1 MKSIRRSFSAK
12 VIMWVLLLAVP
23 VFLAS
28 VGVLFWQSHKLI
40 RAEAV
45 ERATGVLTCAMHR
58 INRYLITAETASN
71 TNAVWIDKQSLHPD
85 SLLAITNRIA
95 KTNPY
100 TDGCAISTEPGV
112 LSQYPDGFMAVS
124 FNQKDSVNSF
134 IENNN
139 NFFQERW
146 YTIPRAQRKTTWVV
160 FTDNNRNQDVDE
172 DATIAS
178 YAHPLFNEKG
188 KFIGVMSIWLSL
200 QHISKIMAEVRPYP
214 HSYYVMIDEKGRYV
228 GHPDST
234 RLFNQTI
241 FSVADPQHQAD
252 LIALG
257 YEMTKG
263 KKGSMSLK
271 VNGAK
276 SLVCYM
282 PVKGTPWSLAIVCP
296 HSDILRG
303 FYRLTY
309 IVVALLFVG
318 LLLIFIRCHKTVTAS
333 LSPLQQLL
341 EKTKAVSNGH
351 LEVDIAHTKRTD
363 VIGGLQNSF
372 ATMLESLNYYV
383 NSVRTA
389 TDQTKRYNR
398 ELEHAT
404 QLVIEAERRKTIFI
418 QNVTHQIRTPL
429 NIIMGFAQVLSSPTD
444 DSSLSE
450 ELGEEEIKSIAGT
463 MTHNTR
469 LLIRMVMMLFD
480 SSDSGK
486 SESEKCDK
494 REMVACNETCRT
506 ALKFITKHHPDVSVE
521 FETKLD
527 DDFCIHTNG
536 RYMEYSI
543 EELLNN
549 AVRYSDQQHISLH
562 VERTEEYVRFIVQ
575 DTGKGI
581 AEDDRETI
589 FKFFTKIDDFSEGLG
604 LGLPLTKRHAE
615 TLGGNLTLDTSYTA
629 GCRFIY
635 QLPIN

>member
-1 MKSIRRSFSAK
+1 MISIRRSFSAK

-45 ERATGVLTCAMHR
+45 DKASNVLACAMHR
-58 INRYLITAETASN
+58 INRYLITTKTASH
-71 TNAVWIDKQSLHPD
+71 TNAWMVEQSLSPD
-85 SLLAITNRIA
+85 SILAMTNRIA
-95 KTNPY
+95 TTNPY

-112 LSQYPDGFMAVS
+112 MPQYPDGFMSVS
-124 FNQKDSVNSF
+124 FNTKDSVNTF
-134 IENNN
+134 IEPDHSY
-139 NFFQERW
+139 FQERW
-146 YTIPRAQRKTTWVV
+146 YSIPRTQRKPTWVV
-160 FTDNNRNQDVDE
+160 FNDKNRKQETDE
-172 DATIAS
+172 DATIAA
-178 YAHPLFNEKG
+178 YTHPLFNERG
-188 KFIGVMSIWLSL
+188 KFVGVISIWLSL
-200 QHISKIMAEVRPYP
+200 QHISNIMAEVRPYP

-263 KKGSMSLK
+263 NKGSMSVK
-271 VNGAK
+271 INGKK

-282 PVKGTPWSLAIVCP
+282 PVEGTPWSLAIVCP

-309 IVVALLFVG
+309 IVVALLIVG
-318 LLLIFIRCHKTVTAS
+318 LLLIFINCHKAVTVS
-333 LSPLQQLL
+333 LSPLHQLL

-351 LEVDIAHTKRTD
+351 LDVDIAHTKRTD

-372 ATMLESLNYYV
+372 ATMLESLNYYI

-398 ELEHAT
+398 ELEHTT
-404 QLVIEAERRKTIFI
+404 QLAIEAQRQKTIFI

-429 NIIMGFAQVLSSPTD
+429 NIIMGFAQVLSCPTD
-444 DSSLSE
+444 DTSLSE
-450 ELGEEEIKSIAGT
+450 ELGQDEIKSIAST
-463 MTHNTR
+463 MTHNSR

-480 SSDSGK
+480 SSDTGRA
-486 SESEKCDK
+486 ESDRCDK
-494 REMVACNETCRT
+494 NEMVVCNEVCQV
-506 ALKFITKHHPDVSVE
+506 ALKFIAKNHPDVPVE
-521 FETKLD
+521 YKTDLA
-527 DDFCIHTNG
+527 DDFCIHTNF
-536 RYMEYSI
+536 RYLEYSL
-543 EELLNN
+543 EELLSN
-549 AVRYSDQQHISLH
+549 AARYSDQQHVSLH
-562 VERTEEYVRFIVQ
+562 VERTNGYIRFIVQ
-575 DTGKGI
+575 DTGNGI
-581 AEDDRETI
+581 AEADRDNI
-589 FKFFTKIDDFSEGLG
+589 FKFFTKVDDFSEGLG

-615 TLGGNLTLDTSYTA
+615 TLGGNLILDTSYHE
-629 GCRFIY
+629 GSRFIFEI
-635 QLPIN
+635 PEA

>member
-1 MKSIRRSFSAK
+1 MMSIRRSFSAK

-45 ERATGVLTCAMHR
+45 DKASNVLACAMHR
-58 INRYLITAETASN
+58 INRYLITTKTASH
-71 TNAVWIDKQSLHPD
+71 TNAWIVEQSLYPD
-85 SLLAITNRIA
+85 SIQAITNRIA
-95 KTNPY
+95 TTNPY

-112 LSQYPDGFMAVS
+112 IPQYPDGFMSVS
-124 FNQKDSVNSF
+124 FNTKDSVNTF
-134 IENNN
+134 IEPDHSY
-139 NFFQERW
+139 FQERW
-146 YTIPRAQRKTTWVV
+146 YSIPRTQRKPTWVV
-160 FTDNNRNQDVDE
+160 FNDKNREQETDE
-172 DATIAS
+172 DATIAA
-178 YAHPLFNEKG
+178 YTHPLFNKKG
-188 KFIGVMSIWLSL
+188 KFVGVISIWLSL
-200 QHISKIMAEVRPYP
+200 QHISNIMAEVRPYP

-263 KKGSMSLK
+263 NKGSMSVK
-271 VNGAK
+271 INGKK

-282 PVKGTPWSLAIVCP
+282 PVEGTPWSLAIVCP
-296 HSDILRG
+296 HNDILRG

-309 IVVALLFVG
+309 IVVALLIVG
-318 LLLIFIRCHKTVTAS
+318 LLLIFINCHKAVTVS

-351 LEVDIAHTKRTD
+351 LDVDIAHTKRTD

-372 ATMLESLNYYV
+372 ATMLESLNYYI

-398 ELEHAT
+398 ELEHTT
-404 QLVIEAERRKTIFI
+404 QLAVEAQRQKTVFI

-429 NIIMGFAQVLSSPTD
+429 NIIMGFAQILNCPTD
-444 DSSLSE
+444 DTSLSE
-450 ELGEEEIKSIAGT
+450 ELGQDEIKSIAST
-463 MTHNTR
+463 MTHNSR

-480 SSDSGK
+480 SSENGK
-486 SESEKCDK
+486 AETANCDK
-494 REMVACNETCRT
+494 REMVACNDVCQV
-506 ALKFITKHHPDVSVE
+506 ALKFTTKNHPDIPVE
-521 FETKLD
+521 YKTELA
-527 DDFCIHTNG
+527 DDFCIHTNF
-536 RYMEYSI
+536 RYLEYSL
-543 EELLNN
+543 EELLSN

-562 VERTEEYVRFIVQ
+562 VTRNEEFVRFVVQ
-575 DTGKGI
+575 DTGNGI
-581 AEDDRETI
+581 AEADRDNI
-589 FKFFTKIDDFSEGLG
+589 FKFFTKVDDFSEGLG

-615 TLGGNLTLDTSYTA
+615 TLGGNLILDTTYHEGS
-629 GCRFIY
+629 RFIFEI
-635 QLPIN
+635 PVA

>member
-1 MKSIRRSFSAK
+1 MMSIRRSFSAK

-45 ERATGVLTCAMHR
+45 DKASNVLACAMHR
-58 INRYLITAETASN
+58 INRYLITTKTASH
-71 TNAVWIDKQSLHPD
+71 TNAWIVEQSLYPD
-85 SLLAITNRIA
+85 SILAMTNRIA
-95 KTNPY
+95 TTNPY

-112 LSQYPDGFMAVS
+112 IPQYPDGFMSVS
-124 FNQKDSVNSF
+124 FNTKDSVNTF
-134 IENNN
+134 IEPDHSY
-139 NFFQERW
+139 FQERW
-146 YTIPRAQRKTTWVV
+146 YSIPRTQRKPTWVV
-160 FTDNNRNQDVDE
+160 FNDKNREQETDE
-172 DATIAS
+172 DATIAA
-178 YAHPLFNEKG
+178 YTHPLFNKKG
-188 KFIGVMSIWLSL
+188 KFVGVISIWLSL
-200 QHISKIMAEVRPYP
+200 QHISNIMAEVRPYP

-263 KKGSMSLK
+263 NKGSMSVK
-271 VNGAK
+271 INGKK

-282 PVKGTPWSLAIVCP
+282 PVEGTPWSLAIVCP

-309 IVVALLFVG
+309 IVVALLIVG
-318 LLLIFIRCHKTVTAS
+318 LLLIFINCHKAVTVS

-351 LEVDIAHTKRTD
+351 LDVDIAHTKRTD

-372 ATMLESLNYYV
+372 ATMLESLNYYI

-398 ELEHAT
+398 ELEHTT
-404 QLVIEAERRKTIFI
+404 QLAVEAQRQKTVFI

-429 NIIMGFAQVLSSPTD
+429 NIIMGFAQILNCPTD
-444 DSSLSE
+444 DTSLSE
-450 ELGEEEIKSIAGT
+450 ELGQDEIKSIAST
-463 MTHNTR
+463 MTHNSR

-480 SSDSGK
+480 SSDNGK
-486 SESEKCDK
+486 AETANCDK
-494 REMVACNETCRT
+494 REMVACNDVCQV
-506 ALKFITKHHPDVSVE
+506 ALKFTTKNHPDIPVE
-521 FETKLD
+521 YKTELA
-527 DDFCIHTNG
+527 DDFCIHTNF
-536 RYMEYSI
+536 RFLEYSL
-543 EELLNN
+543 EELLSN

-562 VERTEEYVRFIVQ
+562 VTRNKEFVRFVVQ
-575 DTGKGI
+575 DTGNGI
-581 AEDDRETI
+581 AEADRDNI
-589 FKFFTKIDDFSEGLG
+589 FKFFTKVDDFSEGLG

-615 TLGGNLTLDTSYTA
+615 TLGGNLILDTTYHEGS
-629 GCRFIY
+629 RFIFEI
-635 QLPIN
+635 PVA

>member
-1 MKSIRRSFSAK
+1 MMSIRRSFSAK

-45 ERATGVLTCAMHR
+45 DKASNVLACAMHR
-58 INRYLITAETASN
+58 INRYLITTKTASH
-71 TNAVWIDKQSLHPD
+71 TNAWIVEQSLYPD
-85 SLLAITNRIA
+85 TIQAITNRIA
-95 KTNPY
+95 TTNPY

-112 LSQYPDGFMAVS
+112 IPQYPDGFMSVS
-124 FNQKDSVNSF
+124 FNTKDSVNTF
-134 IENNN
+134 IEPDHSY
-139 NFFQERW
+139 FQERW
-146 YTIPRAQRKTTWVV
+146 YSIPRTQRKPTWVV
-160 FTDNNRNQDVDE
+160 FNDKNRKQETDE
-172 DATIAS
+172 DATIAA
-178 YAHPLFNEKG
+178 YTHPLFNKKG
-188 KFIGVMSIWLSL
+188 KFVGVISIWLSL
-200 QHISKIMAEVRPYP
+200 QHISNIMAEVRPYP

-263 KKGSMSLK
+263 NKGSMSVK
-271 VNGAK
+271 INGKK

-282 PVKGTPWSLAIVCP
+282 PVEGTPWSLAIVCP

-309 IVVALLFVG
+309 IVVALLIVG
-318 LLLIFIRCHKTVTAS
+318 LLLIFINCHKAVTVS

-351 LEVDIAHTKRTD
+351 LDVDIAHTKRTD

-372 ATMLESLNYYV
+372 ATMLESLNYYI

-398 ELEHAT
+398 ELEHTT
-404 QLVIEAERRKTIFI
+404 QLAVEAQRQKTIFI

-429 NIIMGFAQVLSSPTD
+429 NIIMGFAQILNCPTD
-444 DSSLSE
+444 DTSLSE
-450 ELGEEEIKSIAGT
+450 ELGQDEIKSIAST
-463 MTHNTR
+463 MTHNSR

-480 SSDSGK
+480 SSDNGK
-486 SESEKCDK
+486 AETANCDK
-494 REMVACNETCRT
+494 REMVACNDVCRE
-506 ALKFITKHHPDVSVE
+506 ALKFTTKNHPDIPVE
-521 FETKLD
+521 YKTELA
-527 DDFCIHTNG
+527 DDFCIHTNF
-536 RYMEYSI
+536 RYLEYSL
-543 EELLNN
+543 EELLSN

-562 VERTEEYVRFIVQ
+562 VTRNEEFVRFVVQ
-575 DTGKGI
+575 DTGNGI
-581 AEDDRETI
+581 AEADRDNI
-589 FKFFTKIDDFSEGLG
+589 FKFFTKVDDFSEGLG

-615 TLGGNLTLDTSYTA
+615 TLGGNLILDTTYHEGS
-629 GCRFIY
+629 RFIFEI
-635 QLPIN
+635 PVA

>member
-1 MKSIRRSFSAK
+1 MMSIRRSFSAK

-45 ERATGVLTCAMHR
+45 DKASNVLACAMHR
-58 INRYLITAETASN
+58 INRYLITTKTASH
-71 TNAVWIDKQSLHPD
+71 TNAWIVEQSLYPD
-85 SLLAITNRIA
+85 TIQAITNRIA
-95 KTNPY
+95 TTNPY

-112 LSQYPDGFMAVS
+112 LPQYPDGFMSVS
-124 FNQKDSVNSF
+124 FNTKDSINTF
-134 IENNN
+134 IEPDHSY
-139 NFFQERW
+139 FQERW
-146 YTIPRAQRKTTWVV
+146 YSIPRTQRKPTWVV
-160 FTDNNRNQDVDE
+160 FNDKNREQEAGE
-172 DATIAS
+172 DATIAA
-178 YAHPLFNEKG
+178 YTHPLFNKKG
-188 KFIGVMSIWLSL
+188 KFVGVISIWLSL
-200 QHISKIMAEVRPYP
+200 QHISNIMAEVRPYP

-263 KKGSMSLK
+263 NKGSMSVK
-271 VNGAK
+271 INGKK

-282 PVKGTPWSLAIVCP
+282 PVEGTPWSLAIVCP
-296 HSDILRG
+296 HNDILRG

-309 IVVALLFVG
+309 IVVALLIVG
-318 LLLIFIRCHKTVTAS
+318 LLLIFINCHKAVTVS

-351 LEVDIAHTKRTD
+351 LDVDIAHTKRTD

-372 ATMLESLNYYV
+372 ATMLESLNYYI

-398 ELEHAT
+398 ELEHTT
-404 QLVIEAERRKTIFI
+404 QLAVEAQRQKTIFI

-429 NIIMGFAQVLSSPTD
+429 NIIMGFAQILNCPTD
-444 DSSLSE
+444 DTSLSE
-450 ELGEEEIKSIAGT
+450 ELGQDEIKSIAST
-463 MTHNTR
+463 MTHNSR

-480 SSDSGK
+480 SSDNGK
-486 SESEKCDK
+486 AETANCDK
-494 REMVACNETCRT
+494 REMVACNDVCQV
-506 ALKFITKHHPDVSVE
+506 ALKFTTKNHPDIPVE
-521 FETKLD
+521 YKTELA
-527 DDFCIHTNG
+527 DDFCIHTNFH
-536 RYMEYSI
+536 YLEYSL
-543 EELLNN
+543 EELLSN

-562 VERTEEYVRFIVQ
+562 VTRNEEFVRFVVQ
-575 DTGKGI
+575 DTGNGI
-581 AEDDRETI
+581 AEADRDNI
-589 FKFFTKIDDFSEGLG
+589 FKFFTKVDDFSEGLG

-615 TLGGNLTLDTSYTA
+615 TLGGNLILDTTYHEGS
-629 GCRFIY
+629 RFIFEI
-635 QLPIN
+635 PVA

>member
-1 MKSIRRSFSAK
+1 MMSIRRSFSAK

-45 ERATGVLTCAMHR
+45 DKASNVLACAMHR
-58 INRYLITAETASN
+58 INRYLITTKTASH
-71 TNAVWIDKQSLHPD
+71 TNAWIVEQSLYPD
-85 SLLAITNRIA
+85 SIQAITNRIA
-95 KTNPY
+95 TTNPY

-112 LSQYPDGFMAVS
+112 IPQYPDGFMSVS
-124 FNQKDSVNSF
+124 FNTKDSVNTF
-134 IENNN
+134 IEPDHSY
-139 NFFQERW
+139 FQERW
-146 YTIPRAQRKTTWVV
+146 YSIPRTQRKPTWVV
-160 FTDNNRNQDVDE
+160 FNDKNREQETDE
-172 DATIAS
+172 DATIAA
-178 YAHPLFNEKG
+178 YTHPLFNKKG
-188 KFIGVMSIWLSL
+188 KFVGVISIWLSL
-200 QHISKIMAEVRPYP
+200 QHISNIMAEVRPYP

-263 KKGSMSLK
+263 NKGSMSVK
-271 VNGAK
+271 INGKK

-282 PVKGTPWSLAIVCP
+282 PVEGTPWSLAIVCP

-309 IVVALLFVG
+309 IVVALLIVG
-318 LLLIFIRCHKTVTAS
+318 LLLILINCHKAVTVS

-351 LEVDIAHTKRTD
+351 LDVDIAHTKRTD

-372 ATMLESLNYYV
+372 ATMLESLNYYI

-398 ELEHAT
+398 ELEHTT
-404 QLVIEAERRKTIFI
+404 QLAVEAQRQKTIFI

-429 NIIMGFAQVLSSPTD
+429 NIIMGFAQILNCPTD
-444 DSSLSE
+444 DTSLSE
-450 ELGEEEIKSIAGT
+450 ELGQDEIKSIAST
-463 MTHNTR
+463 MTHNSR

-480 SSDSGK
+480 SSENGK
-486 SESEKCDK
+486 AETANCDK
-494 REMVACNETCRT
+494 REMVACNDVCQV
-506 ALKFITKHHPDVSVE
+506 ALKFTTKNHPDIPVE
-521 FETKLD
+521 YKTELA
-527 DDFCIHTNG
+527 DDFCIHTNF
-536 RYMEYSI
+536 RYLEYSL
-543 EELLNN
+543 EELLSN

-562 VERTEEYVRFIVQ
+562 VTRNEEFVRFVVQ
-575 DTGKGI
+575 DTGNGI
-581 AEDDRETI
+581 AEADRDNI
-589 FKFFTKIDDFSEGLG
+589 FKFFTKVDDFSEGLG

-615 TLGGNLTLDTSYTA
+615 TLGGNLILDTTYHEGS
-629 GCRFIY
+629 RFIFEI
-635 QLPIN
+635 PVA

>member
-1 MKSIRRSFSAK
+1 MMSIRRSFSAK

-45 ERATGVLTCAMHR
+45 DKASNVLACAMHR
-58 INRYLITAETASN
+58 INRYLITTKTASH
-71 TNAVWIDKQSLHPD
+71 TNAWIVEQSLYPD
-85 SLLAITNRIA
+85 SIQAITNRIA
-95 KTNPY
+95 TTNPY

-112 LSQYPDGFMAVS
+112 IPQYPDGFMSVS
-124 FNQKDSVNSF
+124 FNTKDSVNTF
-134 IENNN
+134 IEPDHSY
-139 NFFQERW
+139 FQERW
-146 YTIPRAQRKTTWVV
+146 YSIPRTQRKPTWVV
-160 FTDNNRNQDVDE
+160 FNDKNRKQETDE
-172 DATIAS
+172 DATIAA
-178 YAHPLFNEKG
+178 YTHPLFNKKG
-188 KFIGVMSIWLSL
+188 KFVGVISIWLSL
-200 QHISKIMAEVRPYP
+200 QHISNIMAEVRPYP

-263 KKGSMSLK
+263 NKGSMSVK
-271 VNGAK
+271 INGKK

-282 PVKGTPWSLAIVCP
+282 PVEGTPWSLAIVCP

-309 IVVALLFVG
+309 IVVALLIVG
-318 LLLIFIRCHKTVTAS
+318 LLLIFINCHKAVTVS

-351 LEVDIAHTKRTD
+351 LDVDIAHTKRTD

-372 ATMLESLNYYV
+372 ATMLESLNYYI

-398 ELEHAT
+398 ELEHTT
-404 QLVIEAERRKTIFI
+404 QLAVEAQRQKTIFI

-429 NIIMGFAQVLSSPTD
+429 NIIMGFAQILNCPTD
-444 DSSLSE
+444 DTSLSE
-450 ELGEEEIKSIAGT
+450 ELGQDEIKSIAST
-463 MTHNTR
+463 MTHNSR

-480 SSDSGK
+480 SSENGK
-486 SESEKCDK
+486 AETANCDK
-494 REMVACNETCRT
+494 REMVACNDVCQV
-506 ALKFITKHHPDVSVE
+506 ALKFTTKNHPDIPVE
-521 FETKLD
+521 YKTELA
-527 DDFCIHTNG
+527 DDFCIHTNF
-536 RYMEYSI
+536 RYLEYSL
-543 EELLNN
+543 EELLSN

-562 VERTEEYVRFIVQ
+562 VTRNEEFVRFVVQ
-575 DTGKGI
+575 DTGNGI
-581 AEDDRETI
+581 AEADRDNI
-589 FKFFTKIDDFSEGLG
+589 FKFFTKVDDFSEGLG

-615 TLGGNLTLDTSYTA
+615 TLGGNLILDTTYHEGS
-629 GCRFIY
+629 RFIFEI
-635 QLPIN
+635 PVA

>member
-1 MKSIRRSFSAK
+1 MMSIRRSFSAK

-45 ERATGVLTCAMHR
+45 DKASNVLACAMHR
-58 INRYLITAETASN
+58 INRYLITTKTASH
-71 TNAVWIDKQSLHPD
+71 TNAWIVEQSLYPD
-85 SLLAITNRIA
+85 SIQAITNRIA
-95 KTNPY
+95 TTNPY

-112 LSQYPDGFMAVS
+112 IPQYPDGFMSVS
-124 FNQKDSVNSF
+124 FNTKDSVNTF
-134 IENNN
+134 IEPDHSY
-139 NFFQERW
+139 FQERW
-146 YTIPRAQRKTTWVV
+146 YSIPRTQRKPTWVV
-160 FTDNNRNQDVDE
+160 FNDKNREQETDE
-172 DATIAS
+172 DATIAA
-178 YAHPLFNEKG
+178 YTHPLFNKKG
-188 KFIGVMSIWLSL
+188 KFVGVISIWLSL
-200 QHISKIMAEVRPYP
+200 QHISNIMAEVRPYP

-263 KKGSMSLK
+263 NKGSMSVK
-271 VNGAK
+271 INGKK

-282 PVKGTPWSLAIVCP
+282 PVEGTPWSLAIVCP

-309 IVVALLFVG
+309 IVVALLIVG
-318 LLLIFIRCHKTVTAS
+318 LLLIFINCHKAVTVS

-351 LEVDIAHTKRTD
+351 LDVDIAHTKRTD

-372 ATMLESLNYYV
+372 ATMLESLNYYI

-398 ELEHAT
+398 ELEHTT
-404 QLVIEAERRKTIFI
+404 QLAVEAQRQKTIFI

-429 NIIMGFAQVLSSPTD
+429 NIIMGFAQILNCPTD
-444 DSSLSE
+444 DTSLSE
-450 ELGEEEIKSIAGT
+450 ELGQDEIKSIAST
-463 MTHNTR
+463 MTHNSR

-480 SSDSGK
+480 SSENGK
-486 SESEKCDK
+486 AETANCDK
-494 REMVACNETCRT
+494 REMVACNDVCQV
-506 ALKFITKHHPDVSVE
+506 ALKFTTKNHPDIPVE
-521 FETKLD
+521 YKTELAD
-527 DDFCIHTNG
+527 EFCIHTNF
-536 RYMEYSI
+536 RYLEYSL
-543 EELLNN
+543 EELLSN

-562 VERTEEYVRFIVQ
+562 VTRNEEFVRFVVQ
-575 DTGKGI
+575 DTGNGI
-581 AEDDRETI
+581 AEADRDNI
-589 FKFFTKIDDFSEGLG
+589 FKFFTKVDDFSEGLG

-615 TLGGNLTLDTSYTA
+615 TLGGNLILDTTYHEGS
-629 GCRFIY
+629 RFIFEI
-635 QLPIN
+635 PVA

>member
-1 MKSIRRSFSAK
+1 MMSIRRSFSAK

-45 ERATGVLTCAMHR
+45 DKASNVLACAMHR
-58 INRYLITAETASN
+58 INRYLITTKTASH
-71 TNAVWIDKQSLHPD
+71 TNAWIVEQSLYPD
-85 SLLAITNRIA
+85 SIQAITNRIA
-95 KTNPY
+95 TTNPY

-112 LSQYPDGFMAVS
+112 LPQYPDGFMSVS
-124 FNQKDSVNSF
+124 FNTKDSINTF
-134 IENNN
+134 IEPDHSY
-139 NFFQERW
+139 FQERW
-146 YTIPRAQRKTTWVV
+146 YSIPRTQRKPTWVV
-160 FTDNNRNQDVDE
+160 FNDKNREQETDE
-172 DATIAS
+172 DATIAA
-178 YAHPLFNEKG
+178 YTHPLFNKKG
-188 KFIGVMSIWLSL
+188 KFVGVISIWLSL
-200 QHISKIMAEVRPYP
+200 QHISNIMAEVRPYP

-263 KKGSMSLK
+263 NKGSMSVK
-271 VNGAK
+271 INGKK

-282 PVKGTPWSLAIVCP
+282 PVEGTPWSLAIVCP

-309 IVVALLFVG
+309 IVVALLIVG
-318 LLLIFIRCHKTVTAS
+318 LLLIFINCHKAVTVS

-351 LEVDIAHTKRTD
+351 LDVDIAHTKRTD

-372 ATMLESLNYYV
+372 ATMLESLNYYI

-398 ELEHAT
+398 ELEHTT
-404 QLVIEAERRKTIFI
+404 QLAVEAQRQKTIFI

-429 NIIMGFAQVLSSPTD
+429 NIIMGFAQILNCPTD
-444 DSSLSE
+444 DTSLSE
-450 ELGEEEIKSIAGT
+450 ELGQDEIKSIAST
-463 MTHNTR
+463 MTHNSR

-480 SSDSGK
+480 SSENGK
-486 SESEKCDK
+486 AETANCDK
-494 REMVACNETCRT
+494 REMVACNDVCQV
-506 ALKFITKHHPDVSVE
+506 ALKFTTKNHPDIPVE
-521 FETKLD
+521 YKTELA
-527 DDFCIHTNG
+527 DDFCIHTNF
-536 RYMEYSI
+536 RYLEYSL
-543 EELLNN
+543 EELLSN

-562 VERTEEYVRFIVQ
+562 VTRNEEFVRFVVQ

-581 AEDDRETI
+581 AEADRDNI
-589 FKFFTKIDDFSEGLG
+589 FKFFTKVDDFSEGLG

-615 TLGGNLTLDTSYTA
+615 TLGGNLILDTTYHEGS
-629 GCRFIY
+629 RFIFEI
-635 QLPIN
+635 PVA

>member
-1 MKSIRRSFSAK
+1 MMSIRRSFSAK

-45 ERATGVLTCAMHR
+45 DKASNVLACAMHR
-58 INRYLITAETASN
+58 INRYLITTKTASH
-71 TNAVWIDKQSLHPD
+71 TNAWIVEQSLYPD
-85 SLLAITNRIA
+85 SIQAITNRIA
-95 KTNPY
+95 TTNPY

-112 LSQYPDGFMAVS
+112 IPQYPDGFMSVS
-124 FNQKDSVNSF
+124 FNTKDSVNTF
-134 IENNN
+134 IEPDHSY
-139 NFFQERW
+139 FQERW
-146 YTIPRAQRKTTWVV
+146 YSIPRTQRKPTWVV
-160 FTDNNRNQDVDE
+160 FNDKNREQETDE
-172 DATIAS
+172 DATIAA
-178 YAHPLFNEKG
+178 YTHPLFNKKG
-188 KFIGVMSIWLSL
+188 KFVGVISIWLSL
-200 QHISKIMAEVRPYP
+200 QHISNIMAEVRPYP

-263 KKGSMSLK
+263 NKGSMSVK
-271 VNGAK
+271 INGKK

-282 PVKGTPWSLAIVCP
+282 PVEGTPWSLAIVCP

-309 IVVALLFVG
+309 IVVALLIVG
-318 LLLIFIRCHKTVTAS
+318 LLLIFINCHKAVTVS

-351 LEVDIAHTKRTD
+351 LDVDIAHTKRTD

-372 ATMLESLNYYV
+372 ATMLESLNYYI

-398 ELEHAT
+398 ELEHTT
-404 QLVIEAERRKTIFI
+404 QLAVEAQRQKTIFI

-429 NIIMGFAQVLSSPTD
+429 NIIMGFAQILNCPTD
-444 DSSLSE
+444 DTSLSE
-450 ELGEEEIKSIAGT
+450 ELGQDEIKSIAST
-463 MTHNTR
+463 MTHNSR

-480 SSDSGK
+480 SSDNGK
-486 SESEKCDK
+486 AETANCDK
-494 REMVACNETCRT
+494 REMVACNDVCQVV
-506 ALKFITKHHPDVSVE
+506 LKFTTKNHPDIPVE
-521 FETKLD
+521 YKTELA
-527 DDFCIHTNG
+527 DDFCIHTNF
-536 RYMEYSI
+536 RYLEYSL
-543 EELLNN
+543 EELLSN

-562 VERTEEYVRFIVQ
+562 VTRNKEFVRFVVQ

-581 AEDDRETI
+581 AEADREHI
-589 FKFFTKIDDFSEGLG
+589 FKFFTKVDDFSEGLG

-615 TLGGNLTLDTSYTA
+615 TLGGNLILDTTYHEGS
-629 GCRFIY
+629 RFIFEI
-635 QLPIN
+635 PVA

>member
-1 MKSIRRSFSAK
+1 MMSIRRSFSAK

-45 ERATGVLTCAMHR
+45 DKASNVLACAMHR
-58 INRYLITAETASN
+58 INRYLITTKTASH
-71 TNAVWIDKQSLHPD
+71 TNAWIVEQSLYPD
-85 SLLAITNRIA
+85 SIQAITNRIA
-95 KTNPY
+95 TTNPY

-112 LSQYPDGFMAVS
+112 IPQYPDGFMSVS
-124 FNQKDSVNSF
+124 FNTKDSVNTF
-134 IENNN
+134 IEPDHSY
-139 NFFQERW
+139 FQERW
-146 YTIPRAQRKTTWVV
+146 YSIPRTQRKPTWVV
-160 FTDNNRNQDVDE
+160 FNDKNRKQETDE
-172 DATIAS
+172 DATIAA
-178 YAHPLFNEKG
+178 YTHPLFNKKG
-188 KFIGVMSIWLSL
+188 KFVGVISIWLSL
-200 QHISKIMAEVRPYP
+200 QHISNIMAEVRPYP

-263 KKGSMSLK
+263 NKGSMSVK
-271 VNGAK
+271 INGKK

-282 PVKGTPWSLAIVCP
+282 PVEGTPWSLAIVCP

-309 IVVALLFVG
+309 IVVALLIVG
-318 LLLIFIRCHKTVTAS
+318 LLLIFINCHKAVTVS

-351 LEVDIAHTKRTD
+351 LDVDIAHTKRTD

-372 ATMLESLNYYV
+372 ATMLESLNYYI

-398 ELEHAT
+398 ELEHTT
-404 QLVIEAERRKTIFI
+404 QLAVEAQRQKTIFI

-429 NIIMGFAQVLSSPTD
+429 NIIMGFAQILNCPTD
-444 DSSLSE
+444 DTSLSE
-450 ELGEEEIKSIAGT
+450 ELGQDEIKSIAST
-463 MTHNTR
+463 MTHNSR

-480 SSDSGK
+480 SSDNGK
-486 SESEKCDK
+486 AETANCDK
-494 REMVACNETCRT
+494 REMVACNDVCQV
-506 ALKFITKHHPDVSVE
+506 ALKFTTKNHPDIPVE
-521 FETKLD
+521 YKTELA
-527 DDFCIHTNG
+527 DDFCIHTNF
-536 RYMEYSI
+536 RYLEYSL
-543 EELLNN
+543 EELLSN

-562 VERTEEYVRFIVQ
+562 VTRNKEFVRFVVQ

-581 AEDDRETI
+581 AEADREHI
-589 FKFFTKIDDFSEGLG
+589 FKFFTKVDDFSEGLG

-615 TLGGNLTLDTSYTA
+615 TLGGNLILDTTYHEGS
-629 GCRFIY
+629 RFIFEI
-635 QLPIN
+635 PVA

>member
-1 MKSIRRSFSAK
+1 MMSIRRSFSAK

-45 ERATGVLTCAMHR
+45 DKASNVLACAMHR
-58 INRYLITAETASN
+58 INRYLITTKTASH
-71 TNAVWIDKQSLHPD
+71 TNAWIVEQSLYPD
-85 SLLAITNRIA
+85 SIQAITNRIA
-95 KTNPY
+95 TTNPY

-112 LSQYPDGFMAVS
+112 IPQYPDGFMSVS
-124 FNQKDSVNSF
+124 FNTKDSVNTF
-134 IENNN
+134 IEPDHSY
-139 NFFQERW
+139 FQERW
-146 YTIPRAQRKTTWVV
+146 YSIPRTQRKPTWVV
-160 FTDNNRNQDVDE
+160 FNDKNREQETDE
-172 DATIAS
+172 DATIAA
-178 YAHPLFNEKG
+178 YTHPLFNKKG
-188 KFIGVMSIWLSL
+188 KFVGVISIWLSL
-200 QHISKIMAEVRPYP
+200 QHISNIMAEVRPYP

-263 KKGSMSLK
+263 NKGSMSVK
-271 VNGAK
+271 INGKK

-282 PVKGTPWSLAIVCP
+282 PVEGTPWSLAIVCP

-309 IVVALLFVG
+309 IVVALLIVG
-318 LLLIFIRCHKTVTAS
+318 LLLIFINCHKAVTVS

-351 LEVDIAHTKRTD
+351 LDVDIAHTKRTD

-372 ATMLESLNYYV
+372 ATMLESLNYYI

-398 ELEHAT
+398 ELEHTT
-404 QLVIEAERRKTIFI
+404 QLAVEAQRQKTVFI
-418 QNVTHQIRTPL
+418 QNVTHQIRRPL
-429 NIIMGFAQVLSSPTD
+429 NIIMGFAQILNCPTD
-444 DSSLSE
+444 DTSLSE
-450 ELGEEEIKSIAGT
+450 ELGQDEIKSIAST
-463 MTHNTR
+463 MTHNSR

-480 SSDSGK
+480 SSENGK
-486 SESEKCDK
+486 AETANCDK
-494 REMVACNETCRT
+494 REMVACNDVCQV
-506 ALKFITKHHPDVSVE
+506 ALKFTTKNHPDIPVE
-521 FETKLD
+521 YKTELA
-527 DDFCIHTNG
+527 DDFCIHTNF
-536 RYMEYSI
+536 RYLEYSL
-543 EELLNN
+543 EELLSN

-562 VERTEEYVRFIVQ
+562 VTRNEEFVRFVVQ
-575 DTGKGI
+575 DTGNGI
-581 AEDDRETI
+581 AEADRDNI
-589 FKFFTKIDDFSEGLG
+589 FKFFTKVDDFSEGLG

-615 TLGGNLTLDTSYTA
+615 TLGGNLILDTTYHEGS
-629 GCRFIY
+629 RFIFEI
-635 QLPIN
+635 PVA

>member
-1 MKSIRRSFSAK
+1 MMSIRRSFSAK

-45 ERATGVLTCAMHR
+45 DKASNVLACAMHR
-58 INRYLITAETASN
+58 INRYLITTKTASH
-71 TNAVWIDKQSLHPD
+71 TNAWIVEQSLYPD
-85 SLLAITNRIA
+85 SIQAITNRIA
-95 KTNPY
+95 TTNPY

-112 LSQYPDGFMAVS
+112 IPQYPDGFMSVS
-124 FNQKDSVNSF
+124 FNTKDSVNTF
-134 IENNN
+134 IEPDHSY
-139 NFFQERW
+139 FQERW
-146 YTIPRAQRKTTWVV
+146 YSIPRTQRKPTWVV
-160 FTDNNRNQDVDE
+160 FNDKNRKQETDE
-172 DATIAS
+172 DATIAA
-178 YAHPLFNEKG
+178 YTHPLFNKKG
-188 KFIGVMSIWLSL
+188 KFVGVISIWLSL
-200 QHISKIMAEVRPYP
+200 QHISNIMAEVRPYP

-263 KKGSMSLK
+263 NKGSISVK
-271 VNGAK
+271 INGQK

-282 PVKGTPWSLAIVCP
+282 PVEGTPWSLAIVCP

-309 IVVALLFVG
+309 IVVALLIVG
-318 LLLIFIRCHKTVTAS
+318 LLLIFINCHKAVTVS

-351 LEVDIAHTKRTD
+351 LDVDIAHTKRTD

-372 ATMLESLNYYV
+372 ATMLESLNYYI

-398 ELEHAT
+398 ELEHTT
-404 QLVIEAERRKTIFI
+404 QLAVEAQRQKTIFI

-429 NIIMGFAQVLSSPTD
+429 NIIMGFAQILNCPTD
-444 DSSLSE
+444 DTSLSE
-450 ELGEEEIKSIAGT
+450 ELGQDEIKSIAST
-463 MTHNTR
+463 MTHNSR

-480 SSDSGK
+480 SSENGK
-486 SESEKCDK
+486 AETANCDK
-494 REMVACNETCRT
+494 REMVACNDVCQV
-506 ALKFITKHHPDVSVE
+506 ALKFTTKNHPDIPVE
-521 FETKLD
+521 YKTELA
-527 DDFCIHTNG
+527 DDFCIHTNF
-536 RYMEYSI
+536 RYLEYSL
-543 EELLNN
+543 EELLSN

-562 VERTEEYVRFIVQ
+562 VTRNEEFVRFVVQ
-575 DTGKGI
+575 DTGNGI
-581 AEDDRETI
+581 AEADRDNI
-589 FKFFTKIDDFSEGLG
+589 FKFFTKVDDFSEGLG

-615 TLGGNLTLDTSYTA
+615 TLGGNLILDTTYHEGS
-629 GCRFIY
+629 RFIFEI
-635 QLPIN
+635 PVA

>member
-1 MKSIRRSFSAK
+1 MMSIRRSFSAK

-45 ERATGVLTCAMHR
+45 DKASNVLACAMHR
-58 INRYLITAETASN
+58 INRYLITTKTASH
-71 TNAVWIDKQSLHPD
+71 TNAWIVEQSLYPD
-85 SLLAITNRIA
+85 SIQAITNRIA
-95 KTNPY
+95 TTNPY

-112 LSQYPDGFMAVS
+112 IPQYPDGFMSVS
-124 FNQKDSVNSF
+124 FNTKDSVNTF
-134 IENNN
+134 IEPDHSY
-139 NFFQERW
+139 FQERW
-146 YTIPRAQRKTTWVV
+146 YSIPRTQRKPTWVV
-160 FTDNNRNQDVDE
+160 FNDKNREQETDE
-172 DATIAS
+172 DATIAA
-178 YAHPLFNEKG
+178 YTHPLFNKKG
-188 KFIGVMSIWLSL
+188 KFVGVISIWLSL
-200 QHISKIMAEVRPYP
+200 QHISSIMAEVRPYP

-263 KKGSMSLK
+263 NKGSMSVK
-271 VNGAK
+271 INGKK

-282 PVKGTPWSLAIVCP
+282 PVEGTPWSLAIVCP
-296 HSDILRG
+296 HNDILRG

-309 IVVALLFVG
+309 IVVALLIVG
-318 LLLIFIRCHKTVTAS
+318 LLLIFINCHKAVTVS

-351 LEVDIAHTKRTD
+351 LDVDIAHTKRTD

-372 ATMLESLNYYV
+372 ATMLESLNYYI

-398 ELEHAT
+398 ELEHTT
-404 QLVIEAERRKTIFI
+404 QLAVEAQRQKTVFI

-429 NIIMGFAQVLSSPTD
+429 NIIMGFAQILNCPTD
-444 DSSLSE
+444 DTSLSE
-450 ELGEEEIKSIAGT
+450 ELGQDEIKSIAST
-463 MTHNTR
+463 MTHNSR

-480 SSDSGK
+480 SSENGK
-486 SESEKCDK
+486 AETANCDK
-494 REMVACNETCRT
+494 REMVACNDVCQV
-506 ALKFITKHHPDVSVE
+506 ALKFTTKNHPDIPVE
-521 FETKLD
+521 YKIELA
-527 DDFCIHTNG
+527 DDFCIHTNF
-536 RYMEYSI
+536 RYLEYSL
-543 EELLNN
+543 EELLSN

-562 VERTEEYVRFIVQ
+562 VTRNEEFVRFVVQ
-575 DTGKGI
+575 DTGNGI
-581 AEDDRETI
+581 AEADRDNI
-589 FKFFTKIDDFSEGLG
+589 FKFFTKVDDFSEGLG

-615 TLGGNLTLDTSYTA
+615 TLGGNLILDTTYHEGS
-629 GCRFIY
+629 RFIFEI
-635 QLPIN
+635 PVA

>member
-1 MKSIRRSFSAK
+1 MISIRRSFSAK

-45 ERATGVLTCAMHR
+45 DKASNVLACAMHR
-58 INRYLITAETASN
+58 INRYLITTKTASH
-71 TNAVWIDKQSLHPD
+71 TNAWIVEQSLYPD
-85 SLLAITNRIA
+85 SIQAITNRIA
-95 KTNPY
+95 TTNPY

-112 LSQYPDGFMAVS
+112 LPQYPDGFMSVS
-124 FNQKDSVNSF
+124 FNTKDSINTF
-134 IENNN
+134 IEPDHSY
-139 NFFQERW
+139 FQERW
-146 YTIPRAQRKTTWVV
+146 YSIPRTQRKPTWVV
-160 FTDNNRNQDVDE
+160 FNDKNRKQETDE
-172 DATIAS
+172 DATIAA
-178 YAHPLFNEKG
+178 YTHPLFNKKG
-188 KFIGVMSIWLSL
+188 KFVGVISIWLSL
-200 QHISKIMAEVRPYP
+200 QHISNIMAEVRPYP

-263 KKGSMSLK
+263 NKGSISVK
-271 VNGAK
+271 INGQK

-282 PVKGTPWSLAIVCP
+282 PVEGTPWSLAIVCP

-309 IVVALLFVG
+309 IVVALLIVG
-318 LLLIFIRCHKTVTAS
+318 LLLIFINCHRAVTVS

-341 EKTKAVSNGH
+341 EKTKAVSSGRSDVN
-351 LEVDIAHTKRTD
+351 IAHTKRTD

-372 ATMLESLNYYV
+372 ATMLESLNYYI

-398 ELEHAT
+398 ELEHTT
-404 QLVIEAERRKTIFI
+404 QLAVEAQRQKTIFI

-429 NIIMGFAQVLSSPTD
+429 NIIMGFAQILNCPTD
-444 DSSLSE
+444 DTSLSE
-450 ELGEEEIKSIAGT
+450 ELGQDEIKSIAST
-463 MTHNTR
+463 MTHNSR

-480 SSDSGK
+480 SSDNGK
-486 SESEKCDK
+486 AETANCDK
-494 REMVACNETCRT
+494 REMVACNDVCQV
-506 ALKFITKHHPDVSVE
+506 ALKFTTKNHPDIPVE
-521 FETKLD
+521 YKTELA
-527 DDFCIHTNG
+527 DDFCIHTNF
-536 RYMEYSI
+536 RYLEYSL
-543 EELLNN
+543 EELLSN

-562 VERTEEYVRFIVQ
+562 VTRNKEFVRFVVQ

-581 AEDDRETI
+581 AEADREHI
-589 FKFFTKIDDFSEGLG
+589 FRFFTKVDDFSEGLG

-615 TLGGNLTLDTSYTA
+615 TLGGNLILDTTYHEGS
-629 GCRFIY
+629 RFIFEI
-635 QLPIN
+635 PVA

>member
-1 MKSIRRSFSAK
+1 MMSIRRSFSAK

-45 ERATGVLTCAMHR
+45 DKASNVLACAMHR
-58 INRYLITAETASN
+58 INRYLITAQTASH
-71 TNAVWIDKQSLHPD
+71 TNAWLIEQSLNSD
-85 SLLAITNRIA
+85 SILAMTNRIA
-95 KTNPY
+95 TTNPY

-112 LSQYPDGFMAVS
+112 IPQYPDGFMSVS
-124 FNQKDSVNSF
+124 FNTKDSVNTF
-134 IENNN
+134 IEPDHSY
-139 NFFQERW
+139 FQERW
-146 YTIPRAQRKTTWVV
+146 YSIPRAQRKPTWVV
-160 FTDNNRNQDVDE
+160 FNDKNREQEAGE
-172 DATIAS
+172 DATIAA
-178 YAHPLFNEKG
+178 YTHPLFNEKG
-188 KFIGVMSIWLSL
+188 KFVGVFSIWLSL
-200 QHISKIMAEVRPYP
+200 QHISNIMAEVRPYP

-263 KKGSMSLK
+263 NKGSMSVK
-271 VNGAK
+271 INGKK

-282 PVKGTPWSLAIVCP
+282 PVEGTPWSLAIVCP

-309 IVVALLFVG
+309 IVVALLIVG
-318 LLLIFIRCHKTVTAS
+318 LLLIFINCHKAVTVS

-351 LEVDIAHTKRTD
+351 LDVDIAHTKRTD

-372 ATMLESLNYYV
+372 ATMLESLNYYI

-398 ELEHAT
+398 ELEHTT
-404 QLVIEAERRKTIFI
+404 QLAVEAQRQKTIFI

-429 NIIMGFAQVLSSPTD
+429 NIIMGFAQILNCPTD
-444 DSSLSE
+444 DTSLSE
-450 ELGEEEIKSIAGT
+450 ELGQDEIKSIAST
-463 MTHNTR
+463 MTHNSR

-480 SSDSGK
+480 SSDNGK
-486 SESEKCDK
+486 AETANCDK
-494 REMVACNETCRT
+494 REMVACNDVCQVV
-506 ALKFITKHHPDVSVE
+506 LKFTTKNHPDIPVE
-521 FETKLD
+521 YKTELA
-527 DDFCIHTNG
+527 DDFCIHTNF
-536 RYMEYSI
+536 RYLEYSL
-543 EELLNN
+543 EELLSN

-562 VERTEEYVRFIVQ
+562 VTRNEEFVRFVVQ
-575 DTGKGI
+575 DTGNGI
-581 AEDDRETI
+581 AEADRDNI
-589 FKFFTKIDDFSEGLG
+589 FKFFTKVDDFSEGLG

-615 TLGGNLTLDTSYTA
+615 TLGGNLILDTTYHEGS
-629 GCRFIY
+629 RFIFEI
-635 QLPIN
+635 PVA

>member
-1 MKSIRRSFSAK
+1 MMSIRRSFSAK

-45 ERATGVLTCAMHR
+45 DKASNVLACAMHR
-58 INRYLITAETASN
+58 INRYLITTKTASH
-71 TNAVWIDKQSLHPD
+71 TNAWIVEQSLYPD
-85 SLLAITNRIA
+85 SIQAITNRIA
-95 KTNPY
+95 TTNPY

-112 LSQYPDGFMAVS
+112 IPQYPDGFMSVS
-124 FNQKDSVNSF
+124 FNTKDSVNTF
-134 IENNN
+134 IEPDHSY
-139 NFFQERW
+139 FQERW
-146 YTIPRAQRKTTWVV
+146 YSIPRTQRKPTWVV
-160 FTDNNRNQDVDE
+160 FNDKNREQETDE
-172 DATIAS
+172 DATIAA
-178 YAHPLFNEKG
+178 YTHPLFNKKG
-188 KFIGVMSIWLSL
+188 KFVGVISIWLSL
-200 QHISKIMAEVRPYP
+200 QHISNIMAEVRPYP

-263 KKGSMSLK
+263 NKGSMSVK
-271 VNGAK
+271 INGKK

-282 PVKGTPWSLAIVCP
+282 PVEGTPWSLAIVCP

-309 IVVALLFVG
+309 IVVALLIVG
-318 LLLIFIRCHKTVTAS
+318 LLLIFINCHKAVTVS

-351 LEVDIAHTKRTD
+351 LDVDIAHTKRTD

-372 ATMLESLNYYV
+372 ATMLESLNYYI

-398 ELEHAT
+398 ELEHTT
-404 QLVIEAERRKTIFI
+404 QLAVEAQRQKTVFI

-429 NIIMGFAQVLSSPTD
+429 NIIMGFAQILNCPTD
-444 DSSLSE
+444 DTSLSE
-450 ELGEEEIKSIAGT
+450 ELGQDEIKSIAST
-463 MTHNTR
+463 MTHNSR

-480 SSDSGK
+480 SSENGK
-486 SESEKCDK
+486 AETANCDK
-494 REMVACNETCRT
+494 REMVACNDVCQVV
-506 ALKFITKHHPDVSVE
+506 LKFTTKNHPDIPVE
-521 FETKLD
+521 YKTELA
-527 DDFCIHTNG
+527 DDFCIHTNF
-536 RYMEYSI
+536 RYLEYSL
-543 EELLNN
+543 EELLSN

-562 VERTEEYVRFIVQ
+562 VTRNKEFVRFVVQ

-581 AEDDRETI
+581 AEADRDNI
-589 FKFFTKIDDFSEGLG
+589 FKFFTKVDDFSEGLG

-615 TLGGNLTLDTSYTA
+615 TLGGNLILDTTYHEGS
-629 GCRFIY
+629 RFIFEI
-635 QLPIN
+635 PVA

>member
-1 MKSIRRSFSAK
+1 MMSIRRSFSAK

-45 ERATGVLTCAMHR
+45 DKASNVLACAMHR
-58 INRYLITAETASN
+58 INRYLITTKTASH
-71 TNAVWIDKQSLHPD
+71 TNAWIVEQSLYPD
-85 SLLAITNRIA
+85 SIQAITNRIA
-95 KTNPY
+95 TTNPY

-112 LSQYPDGFMAVS
+112 IPQYPDGFMSVS
-124 FNQKDSVNSF
+124 FNTKDSVNTF
-134 IENNN
+134 IEPDHSY
-139 NFFQERW
+139 FQERW
-146 YTIPRAQRKTTWVV
+146 YSIPRTQRKPTWVV
-160 FTDNNRNQDVDE
+160 FNDKNREQETDE
-172 DATIAS
+172 DATIAA
-178 YAHPLFNEKG
+178 YTHPLFNKKG
-188 KFIGVMSIWLSL
+188 KFVGVISIWLSL
-200 QHISKIMAEVRPYP
+200 QHISNIMAEVRPYP

-263 KKGSMSLK
+263 NKGSMSVK
-271 VNGAK
+271 INGKK

-282 PVKGTPWSLAIVCP
+282 PVEGTPWSLAIVCP

-309 IVVALLFVG
+309 IVVALLIVG
-318 LLLIFIRCHKTVTAS
+318 LLLIFINCHKAVTVS

-351 LEVDIAHTKRTD
+351 LDVDIAHTKRAD

-372 ATMLESLNYYV
+372 ATMLESLNYYI

-398 ELEHAT
+398 ELEHTT
-404 QLVIEAERRKTIFI
+404 QLAVEAQRQKTIFI

-429 NIIMGFAQVLSSPTD
+429 NIIMGFAQILNCPTD
-444 DSSLSE
+444 DTSLSE
-450 ELGEEEIKSIAGT
+450 ELGQDEIKSIAST
-463 MTHNTR
+463 MTHNSR

-480 SSDSGK
+480 SSDNGK
-486 SESEKCDK
+486 AETANCDK
-494 REMVACNETCRT
+494 REMVACNDVCQVV
-506 ALKFITKHHPDVSVE
+506 LKFTTKNHPDIPVE
-521 FETKLD
+521 YKTELA
-527 DDFCIHTNG
+527 DDFCIHTNF
-536 RYMEYSI
+536 RYLEYSL
-543 EELLNN
+543 EELLSN

-562 VERTEEYVRFIVQ
+562 VTRNEEFVRFVVQ
-575 DTGKGI
+575 DTGNGI
-581 AEDDRETI
+581 AEADRDNI
-589 FKFFTKIDDFSEGLG
+589 FKFFTKVDDFSEGLG

-615 TLGGNLTLDTSYTA
+615 TLGGNLILDTTYHEGS
-629 GCRFIY
+629 RFIFEI
-635 QLPIN
+635 PVA

>member
-1 MKSIRRSFSAK
+1 MMSIRRSFSAK

-45 ERATGVLTCAMHR
+45 DKASNVLACAMHR
-58 INRYLITAETASN
+58 INRYLITTKTASH
-71 TNAVWIDKQSLHPD
+71 TNAWIVEQSLYPD
-85 SLLAITNRIA
+85 SIQAITNRIA
-95 KTNPY
+95 TTNPY

-112 LSQYPDGFMAVS
+112 IPQYPDGFMSVS
-124 FNQKDSVNSF
+124 FNTKDSVNTF
-134 IENNN
+134 IEPDHSY
-139 NFFQERW
+139 FQERW
-146 YTIPRAQRKTTWVV
+146 YSIPRTQRKPTWVV
-160 FTDNNRNQDVDE
+160 FNDKNREQETDE
-172 DATIAS
+172 DATIAA
-178 YAHPLFNEKG
+178 YTHPLFNKKG
-188 KFIGVMSIWLSL
+188 KFVGVISIWLSL
-200 QHISKIMAEVRPYP
+200 QHISNIMAEVRPYP

-263 KKGSMSLK
+263 NKGSMSVK
-271 VNGAK
+271 INGKK

-282 PVKGTPWSLAIVCP
+282 PVEGTPWSLAIVCP

-309 IVVALLFVG
+309 IVVALLIVG
-318 LLLIFIRCHKTVTAS
+318 LLLIFINCHKAVTVS

-351 LEVDIAHTKRTD
+351 LDVDIAHTKRTD

-372 ATMLESLNYYV
+372 ATMLESLNYYI

-398 ELEHAT
+398 ELEHTT
-404 QLVIEAERRKTIFI
+404 QLAVEAQHQKTVFI

-429 NIIMGFAQVLSSPTD
+429 NIIMGFAQILNCPTD
-444 DSSLSE
+444 DTSLSE
-450 ELGEEEIKSIAGT
+450 ELGQDEIKSIAST
-463 MTHNTR
+463 MTHNSR

-480 SSDSGK
+480 SSENGK
-486 SESEKCDK
+486 AETANCDK
-494 REMVACNETCRT
+494 REMVACNDVCQV
-506 ALKFITKHHPDVSVE
+506 ALKFTTKNHPDIPVE
-521 FETKLD
+521 YKTELA
-527 DDFCIHTNG
+527 DDFCIHTNF
-536 RYMEYSI
+536 RYLEYSL
-543 EELLNN
+543 EELLSN

-562 VERTEEYVRFIVQ
+562 VTRNEEFVRFVVQ
-575 DTGKGI
+575 DTGNGI
-581 AEDDRETI
+581 AEADRDNI
-589 FKFFTKIDDFSEGLG
+589 FKFFTKVDDFSEGLG

-615 TLGGNLTLDTSYTA
+615 TLGGNLILDTTYHEGS
-629 GCRFIY
+629 RFIFEI
-635 QLPIN
+635 PVA

>member
-1 MKSIRRSFSAK
+1 MMNIRRSFSAK

-45 ERATGVLTCAMHR
+45 DKASNVLACAMHR
-58 INRYLITAETASN
+58 INRYLITTKTASH
-71 TNAVWIDKQSLHPD
+71 TNAWIVEQSLYPD
-85 SLLAITNRIA
+85 SIQAITNRIA
-95 KTNPY
+95 TTNPY

-112 LSQYPDGFMAVS
+112 IPQYPDGFMSVS
-124 FNQKDSVNSF
+124 FNTKDSVNTF
-134 IENNN
+134 IEPDHSY
-139 NFFQERW
+139 FQERW
-146 YTIPRAQRKTTWVV
+146 YSIPRTQRKPTWVV
-160 FTDNNRNQDVDE
+160 FNDKNREQETDE
-172 DATIAS
+172 DATIAA
-178 YAHPLFNEKG
+178 YTHPLFNKKG
-188 KFIGVMSIWLSL
+188 KFVGVISIWLSL
-200 QHISKIMAEVRPYP
+200 QHISNIMAEVRPYP

-263 KKGSMSLK
+263 NKGSMSVK
-271 VNGAK
+271 INGKK

-282 PVKGTPWSLAIVCP
+282 PVEGTPWSLAIVCP

-309 IVVALLFVG
+309 IVVALLIVG
-318 LLLIFIRCHKTVTAS
+318 LLLIFINCHKAVTVS

-351 LEVDIAHTKRTD
+351 LDVDIAHTKRTD

-372 ATMLESLNYYV
+372 ATMLESLNYYI

-398 ELEHAT
+398 ELEHTT
-404 QLVIEAERRKTIFI
+404 QLAVEAQRQKTIFI

-429 NIIMGFAQVLSSPTD
+429 NIIMGFAQILNCPTD
-444 DSSLSE
+444 DTSLSE
-450 ELGEEEIKSIAGT
+450 ELGQDEIKSIAST
-463 MTHNTR
+463 MTHNSR

-480 SSDSGK
+480 SSDNGK
-486 SESEKCDK
+486 AETANCDK
-494 REMVACNETCRT
+494 REMVACNDVCQV
-506 ALKFITKHHPDVSVE
+506 ALKFTTKNHPDIPVE
-521 FETKLD
+521 YKTELA
-527 DDFCIHTNG
+527 DDFCIHTNF
-536 RYMEYSI
+536 RYLEYSL
-543 EELLNN
+543 EELLSN

-562 VERTEEYVRFIVQ
+562 VTRNEEFVRFVVQ

-581 AEDDRETI
+581 AEADREHI
-589 FKFFTKIDDFSEGLG
+589 FKFFTKVDDFSEGLG

-615 TLGGNLTLDTSYTA
+615 TLGGNLILVTTYHEGS
-629 GCRFIY
+629 RFIFEI
-635 QLPIN
+635 PVA

>member
-1 MKSIRRSFSAK
+1 MMSIRRSFSAK

-45 ERATGVLTCAMHR
+45 DKASNVLACAMHR
-58 INRYLITAETASN
+58 INRYLITTKTASH
-71 TNAVWIDKQSLHPD
+71 TNAWIVEQSLYPD
-85 SLLAITNRIA
+85 SIQAITNRIA
-95 KTNPY
+95 TTNPY

-112 LSQYPDGFMAVS
+112 IPQYPDGFMSVS
-124 FNQKDSVNSF
+124 FNTKDSVNTF
-134 IENNN
+134 IEPDHSY
-139 NFFQERW
+139 FQERW
-146 YTIPRAQRKTTWVV
+146 YSIPRTQRKPTWVV
-160 FTDNNRNQDVDE
+160 FNDKNREQETDE
-172 DATIAS
+172 DATIAA
-178 YAHPLFNEKG
+178 YTHPLFNKKG
-188 KFIGVMSIWLSL
+188 KFVGVISIWLSL
-200 QHISKIMAEVRPYP
+200 QHISNIMAEVRPYP

-263 KKGSMSLK
+263 NKGSMS
-271 VNGAK
+271 
-276 SLVCYM
+276 
-282 PVKGTPWSLAIVCP
+282 VKIN
-296 HSDILRG
+296 RG

-309 IVVALLFVG
+309 IVVALLIVG
-318 LLLIFIRCHKTVTAS
+318 LLLIFINCHKAVTVS

-351 LEVDIAHTKRTD
+351 LDVDIAHTKRTD

-372 ATMLESLNYYV
+372 ATMLESLNYYI

-398 ELEHAT
+398 ELEHTT
-404 QLVIEAERRKTIFI
+404 QLAVEAQHQKTVFI

-429 NIIMGFAQVLSSPTD
+429 NIIMGFAQILNCPTD
-444 DSSLSE
+444 DTSLSE
-450 ELGEEEIKSIAGT
+450 ELGQDEIKSIAST
-463 MTHNTR
+463 MTHNSR

-480 SSDSGK
+480 SSENGK
-486 SESEKCDK
+486 AETANCDK
-494 REMVACNETCRT
+494 REMVACNDVCQV
-506 ALKFITKHHPDVSVE
+506 ALKFTTKNHPDIPVE
-521 FETKLD
+521 YKTELA
-527 DDFCIHTNG
+527 DDFCIHTNF
-536 RYMEYSI
+536 RYLEYSL
-543 EELLNN
+543 EELLSN

-562 VERTEEYVRFIVQ
+562 VTRNEEFVRFVVQ
-575 DTGKGI
+575 DTGNGI
-581 AEDDRETI
+581 AEADRDNI
-589 FKFFTKIDDFSEGLG
+589 FKFFTKVDDFSEGLG

-615 TLGGNLTLDTSYTA
+615 TLGGNLILDTTYHEGS
-629 GCRFIY
+629 RFIFEI
-635 QLPIN
+635 PVA

>member
-1 MKSIRRSFSAK
+1 MMSIRRSFSAK

-45 ERATGVLTCAMHR
+45 DKASNVLACAMHR
-58 INRYLITAETASN
+58 INRYLITTKTASH
-71 TNAVWIDKQSLHPD
+71 TNAWIVEQSLYPD
-85 SLLAITNRIA
+85 SIQAITNRIA
-95 KTNPY
+95 TTNPY

-112 LSQYPDGFMAVS
+112 IPQYPDGFMSVS
-124 FNQKDSVNSF
+124 FNTKDSVNTF
-134 IENNN
+134 IEPDHSY
-139 NFFQERW
+139 FQERW
-146 YTIPRAQRKTTWVV
+146 YSIPRTQPKPTWVV
-160 FTDNNRNQDVDE
+160 FNDKNREQETDE
-172 DATIAS
+172 DATIAA
-178 YAHPLFNEKG
+178 YTHPLFNKKG
-188 KFIGVMSIWLSL
+188 KFVGVISIWLSL
-200 QHISKIMAEVRPYP
+200 QHISNIMAEVRPYP

-263 KKGSMSLK
+263 NKGSMSVK
-271 VNGAK
+271 INGKK

-282 PVKGTPWSLAIVCP
+282 PVEGTPWSLAIVCP

-309 IVVALLFVG
+309 IVVALLIVG
-318 LLLIFIRCHKTVTAS
+318 LLLIFINCHKAVTVS

-351 LEVDIAHTKRTD
+351 LDVDIAHTKRTD

-372 ATMLESLNYYV
+372 ATMLESLNYYI

-398 ELEHAT
+398 ELEHTT
-404 QLVIEAERRKTIFI
+404 QLAVEAQRQKTIFI

-429 NIIMGFAQVLSSPTD
+429 NIIMGFAQILNCPTD
-444 DSSLSE
+444 DTSLSE
-450 ELGEEEIKSIAGT
+450 ELGQDEIKSIAST
-463 MTHNTR
+463 MTHNSR

-480 SSDSGK
+480 SSDNGK
-486 SESEKCDK
+486 AETANCDK
-494 REMVACNETCRT
+494 REMVACNDVCQV
-506 ALKFITKHHPDVSVE
+506 ALKFTTKNHPDIPVE
-521 FETKLD
+521 YKTELA
-527 DDFCIHTNG
+527 DDFCIHTNF
-536 RYMEYSI
+536 RYLEYSL
-543 EELLNN
+543 EELLSN

-562 VERTEEYVRFIVQ
+562 VTRNEEFVRFVVQ
-575 DTGKGI
+575 DTGNGI
-581 AEDDRETI
+581 AEADRDNI
-589 FKFFTKIDDFSEGLG
+589 FKFFTKVDDFSEGLG

-615 TLGGNLTLDTSYTA
+615 TLGGNLILDTTYHEGS
-629 GCRFIY
+629 RFIFEI
-635 QLPIN
+635 PVA

>member
-1 MKSIRRSFSAK
+1 MISIRRSFSAK

-45 ERATGVLTCAMHR
+45 DKASNVLACAMHR
-58 INRYLITAETASN
+58 INRYLITTKTASH
-71 TNAVWIDKQSLHPD
+71 TNAWIVEQSLYPD
-85 SLLAITNRIA
+85 SIQAITNRIA
-95 KTNPY
+95 TTNPY

-112 LSQYPDGFMAVS
+112 IPQYPDGFMSVS
-124 FNQKDSVNSF
+124 FNTKDSVNTF
-134 IENNN
+134 IEPDHSY
-139 NFFQERW
+139 FQARW
-146 YTIPRAQRKTTWVV
+146 YSIPRTQRKPTWVV
-160 FTDNNRNQDVDE
+160 FNDKNREQETDE
-172 DATIAS
+172 DATIAA
-178 YAHPLFNEKG
+178 YTHPLFNKKG
-188 KFIGVMSIWLSL
+188 KFVGVISIWLSL
-200 QHISKIMAEVRPYP
+200 QHISNIMAEVRPYP

-263 KKGSMSLK
+263 NKGSMSVK
-271 VNGAK
+271 INGKK

-282 PVKGTPWSLAIVCP
+282 PVEGTPWSLAIVCP

-309 IVVALLFVG
+309 IVVALLIVG
-318 LLLIFIRCHKTVTAS
+318 LLLIFINCHKAVTVS

-351 LEVDIAHTKRTD
+351 LDVDIAHTKRTD

-372 ATMLESLNYYV
+372 ATMLESLNYYI

-398 ELEHAT
+398 ELEHTT
-404 QLVIEAERRKTIFI
+404 QLAVEAQRQKTVFI

-429 NIIMGFAQVLSSPTD
+429 NIIMGFAQILNCPTD
-444 DSSLSE
+444 DTSLSE
-450 ELGEEEIKSIAGT
+450 ELGQDEIKSIAST
-463 MTHNTR
+463 MTHNSR

-480 SSDSGK
+480 SSENGK
-486 SESEKCDK
+486 AETANCDK
-494 REMVACNETCRT
+494 REMVACNDVCQVV
-506 ALKFITKHHPDVSVE
+506 LKFTTKNHPDIPVE
-521 FETKLD
+521 YKTELA
-527 DDFCIHTNG
+527 DDFCIHTNF
-536 RYMEYSI
+536 RYLEYSL
-543 EELLNN
+543 EELLSN

-562 VERTEEYVRFIVQ
+562 VTRNKEFVRFVVQ
-575 DTGKGI
+575 DTGNGI
-581 AEDDRETI
+581 AEADRDNI
-589 FKFFTKIDDFSEGLG
+589 FKFFTKVDDFSEGLG

-615 TLGGNLTLDTSYTA
+615 TLGGNLILDTTYHEGS
-629 GCRFIY
+629 RFIFEI
-635 QLPIN
+635 PVA

>member
-1 MKSIRRSFSAK
+1 MMSIRRSFSAK

-45 ERATGVLTCAMHR
+45 DKASNVLACAMHR
-58 INRYLITAETASN
+58 INRYLITTKTASH
-71 TNAVWIDKQSLHPD
+71 TNAWIVEQSLYPD
-85 SLLAITNRIA
+85 SIQAITNRIA
-95 KTNPY
+95 TTNPY

-112 LSQYPDGFMAVS
+112 IPQYPDGFMSVS
-124 FNQKDSVNSF
+124 FNTKDSVNTF
-134 IENNN
+134 IEPDHSY
-139 NFFQERW
+139 FQERW
-146 YTIPRAQRKTTWVV
+146 YSIPRTQRKPTWVV
-160 FTDNNRNQDVDE
+160 FNDKNRKQETDE
-172 DATIAS
+172 DATIAA
-178 YAHPLFNEKG
+178 YTHPLFNKKG
-188 KFIGVMSIWLSL
+188 KFVGVISIWLSL
-200 QHISKIMAEVRPYP
+200 QHISNIMAEVRPYP

-263 KKGSMSLK
+263 NKGSMSVK
-271 VNGAK
+271 INGKK

-282 PVKGTPWSLAIVCP
+282 PVEGTPWSLAIVCP

-309 IVVALLFVG
+309 IVVALLIVG
-318 LLLIFIRCHKTVTAS
+318 LLLIFINCHKAVTVS

-351 LEVDIAHTKRTD
+351 LDVDIAHTKRTD

-372 ATMLESLNYYV
+372 ATMLESLNYYI

-398 ELEHAT
+398 ELEHTT
-404 QLVIEAERRKTIFI
+404 QLAVEAQRQKTVFI

-429 NIIMGFAQVLSSPTD
+429 NIIMGFAQILNCPTD
-444 DSSLSE
+444 DTSLSE
-450 ELGEEEIKSIAGT
+450 ELGQDEIKSIAST
-463 MTHNTR
+463 MTHNSR

-480 SSDSGK
+480 SSENGK
-486 SESEKCDK
+486 AETANCDK
-494 REMVACNETCRT
+494 REMVACNDVCQV
-506 ALKFITKHHPDVSVE
+506 ALKFTTKNHPDIPVE
-521 FETKLD
+521 YKTELA
-527 DDFCIHTNG
+527 DDFCIHTNF
-536 RYMEYSI
+536 RYLEYSL
-543 EELLNN
+543 EELLSN

-562 VERTEEYVRFIVQ
+562 VTRNKEFVRFVVQ
-575 DTGKGI
+575 DTGNGI
-581 AEDDRETI
+581 AEADRDNI
-589 FKFFTKIDDFSEGLG
+589 FKFFTKVDDFSEGLG

-615 TLGGNLTLDTSYTA
+615 TLGGNLILDTTYHEGS
-629 GCRFIY
+629 RFIFEI
-635 QLPIN
+635 PVA

>member
-1 MKSIRRSFSAK
+1 MMSIRRSFSAK

-45 ERATGVLTCAMHR
+45 DKASNVLACAMHR
-58 INRYLITAETASN
+58 INRYLITTKTASH
-71 TNAVWIDKQSLHPD
+71 TNAWIVEQSLYPD
-85 SLLAITNRIA
+85 SILAMTNRIA
-95 KTNPY
+95 TTNPY

-112 LSQYPDGFMAVS
+112 IPQYPDGFMSVS
-124 FNQKDSVNSF
+124 FNTKDSVNTF
-134 IENNN
+134 IEPDHSY
-139 NFFQERW
+139 FQERW
-146 YTIPRAQRKTTWVV
+146 YSIPRTQRKPTWVV
-160 FTDNNRNQDVDE
+160 FNDKNREQETDE
-172 DATIAS
+172 DATIAA
-178 YAHPLFNEKG
+178 YTHPLFNKKG
-188 KFIGVMSIWLSL
+188 KFVGVISIWLSL
-200 QHISKIMAEVRPYP
+200 QHISNIMAEVRPYP

-263 KKGSMSLK
+263 NKGSMSVK
-271 VNGAK
+271 INGKK

-282 PVKGTPWSLAIVCP
+282 PVEGTPWSLAIVCP

-309 IVVALLFVG
+309 IVVALLIVG
-318 LLLIFIRCHKTVTAS
+318 LLLIFINCHKAVTVS

-351 LEVDIAHTKRTD
+351 LDVDIAHTKRTD

-372 ATMLESLNYYV
+372 ATMLESLNYYI

-398 ELEHAT
+398 ELEHTT
-404 QLVIEAERRKTIFI
+404 QLAVEAQRQKTIFI

-429 NIIMGFAQVLSSPTD
+429 NIIMGFAQILNCPTD
-444 DSSLSE
+444 DTSLSE
-450 ELGEEEIKSIAGT
+450 ELGQDEIKSIAST
-463 MTHNTR
+463 MTHNSR

-480 SSDSGK
+480 SSDNGK
-486 SESEKCDK
+486 AETANCDK
-494 REMVACNETCRT
+494 REMVACNDVCQV
-506 ALKFITKHHPDVSVE
+506 ALKFTTKNHPDIPVE
-521 FETKLD
+521 YKTELA
-527 DDFCIHTNG
+527 DDFCIHTNF
-536 RYMEYSI
+536 RYLEYSL
-543 EELLNN
+543 EELLSN

-562 VERTEEYVRFIVQ
+562 VTRNKEFVRFVVQ

-581 AEDDRETI
+581 AEADREHI
-589 FKFFTKIDDFSEGLG
+589 FKFFTKVDDFSEGLG

-615 TLGGNLTLDTSYTA
+615 TLGGNLILDTTYHEGS
-629 GCRFIY
+629 RFIFEI
-635 QLPIN
+635 PVA

>member
-1 MKSIRRSFSAK
+1 MMSIRRSFSAK

-45 ERATGVLTCAMHR
+45 DKASNVLACAMHR
-58 INRYLITAETASN
+58 INRYLITTKTASH
-71 TNAVWIDKQSLHPD
+71 TNAWIVEQSLYPD
-85 SLLAITNRIA
+85 SILAMTNRIA
-95 KTNPY
+95 TTNPY

-112 LSQYPDGFMAVS
+112 IPQYPDGFMSVS
-124 FNQKDSVNSF
+124 FNTKDSVNTF
-134 IENNN
+134 IEPDHSY
-139 NFFQERW
+139 FQERW
-146 YTIPRAQRKTTWVV
+146 YSIPRTQRKPTWVV
-160 FTDNNRNQDVDE
+160 FNDKNREQETDE
-172 DATIAS
+172 DATIAA
-178 YAHPLFNEKG
+178 YTHPLFNKKG
-188 KFIGVMSIWLSL
+188 KFVGVISIWLSL
-200 QHISKIMAEVRPYP
+200 QHISNIMAEVRPYP

-263 KKGSMSLK
+263 NKGSMSVK
-271 VNGAK
+271 INGKK

-282 PVKGTPWSLAIVCP
+282 PVEGTPWSLAIVCP

-309 IVVALLFVG
+309 IVVALLIVG
-318 LLLIFIRCHKTVTAS
+318 LLLIFINCHKAVTVS

-351 LEVDIAHTKRTD
+351 LDVDIAHTKRTD

-372 ATMLESLNYYV
+372 ATMLESLNYYI

-398 ELEHAT
+398 ELEHTT
-404 QLVIEAERRKTIFI
+404 QLAVEAQRQKTVFI

-429 NIIMGFAQVLSSPTD
+429 NIIMGFAQILNCPTD
-444 DSSLSE
+444 DTSLSE
-450 ELGEEEIKSIAGT
+450 ELGQDEIKSIAST
-463 MTHNTR
+463 MTHNSR

-480 SSDSGK
+480 SSDNGK
-486 SESEKCDK
+486 AETANCDK
-494 REMVACNETCRT
+494 REMVACNDVCQV
-506 ALKFITKHHPDVSVE
+506 ALKFTTKNHPDIPVE
-521 FETKLD
+521 YKTELA
-527 DDFCIHTNG
+527 DDFCIHTNF
-536 RYMEYSI
+536 RYLEFSL
-543 EELLNN
+543 EELLSN

-562 VERTEEYVRFIVQ
+562 VTRNEEFVRFVVQ
-575 DTGKGI
+575 DTGNGI
-581 AEDDRETI
+581 AEADRDNI
-589 FKFFTKIDDFSEGLG
+589 FKFFTKVDDFSEGLG

-615 TLGGNLTLDTSYTA
+615 TLGGNLILDTTYHEGS
-629 GCRFIY
+629 RFIFEI
-635 QLPIN
+635 PVA

>member
-1 MKSIRRSFSAK
+1 MMSIRRSFSAK

-45 ERATGVLTCAMHR
+45 DKASNVLACAMHR
-58 INRYLITAETASN
+58 INRYLITTKTASH
-71 TNAVWIDKQSLHPD
+71 TNAWIVEQSLYPD
-85 SLLAITNRIA
+85 SIQAITNRIA
-95 KTNPY
+95 TTNPY

-112 LSQYPDGFMAVS
+112 IPQYPDGFMSVS
-124 FNQKDSVNSF
+124 FNTKDSVNTF
-134 IENNN
+134 IEPDHSY
-139 NFFQERW
+139 FQERW
-146 YTIPRAQRKTTWVV
+146 YSIPRTQRKPTWVV
-160 FTDNNRNQDVDE
+160 FNDKNREQETDE
-172 DATIAS
+172 DATIAA
-178 YAHPLFNEKG
+178 YTHPLFNKKG
-188 KFIGVMSIWLSL
+188 KFVGVISIWLSL
-200 QHISKIMAEVRPYP
+200 QHISNIMAEVRPYP

-263 KKGSMSLK
+263 NKGSMSVK
-271 VNGAK
+271 INGKK

-282 PVKGTPWSLAIVCP
+282 PVEGTPWSLAIVCP

-309 IVVALLFVG
+309 IVVALLIVG
-318 LLLIFIRCHKTVTAS
+318 LLLIFINCHKAVTVS

-351 LEVDIAHTKRTD
+351 LDVDIAHTKRTD

-372 ATMLESLNYYV
+372 ATMLESLNYYI

-398 ELEHAT
+398 ELEHTT
-404 QLVIEAERRKTIFI
+404 QLAVEAQRQKTIFI

-429 NIIMGFAQVLSSPTD
+429 NIIMGFAQILNCPTD
-444 DSSLSE
+444 DTSLSE
-450 ELGEEEIKSIAGT
+450 ELGQDEIKSIAST
-463 MTHNTR
+463 MTHNSR

-480 SSDSGK
+480 SSENGK
-486 SESEKCDK
+486 AETANCDK
-494 REMVACNETCRT
+494 REMVACNNVCQVV
-506 ALKFITKHHPDVSVE
+506 LKFTTKNHPDIPVE
-521 FETKLD
+521 YKTELA
-527 DDFCIHTNG
+527 DDFCIHTNF
-536 RYMEYSI
+536 RYLEYSL
-543 EELLNN
+543 EELLSN

-562 VERTEEYVRFIVQ
+562 VTRNEEFVRFVVQ
-575 DTGKGI
+575 DTGNGI
-581 AEDDRETI
+581 AEADRDNI
-589 FKFFTKIDDFSEGLG
+589 FKFFTKVDDFSEGLG

-615 TLGGNLTLDTSYTA
+615 TLGGNLILDTTYHEGS
-629 GCRFIY
+629 RFIFEI
-635 QLPIN
+635 PVA

>member
-1 MKSIRRSFSAK
+1 MMNIRRSFSAK

-45 ERATGVLTCAMHR
+45 DKASNVLACAMHR
-58 INRYLITAETASN
+58 INRYLITTKTASH
-71 TNAVWIDKQSLHPD
+71 TNAWIVEQSLYPD
-85 SLLAITNRIA
+85 SIQAITNRIA
-95 KTNPY
+95 TTNPY

-112 LSQYPDGFMAVS
+112 IPQYPDGFMSVS
-124 FNQKDSVNSF
+124 FNTKDSVNTF
-134 IENNN
+134 IEPNHSY
-139 NFFQERW
+139 FQERW
-146 YTIPRAQRKTTWVV
+146 YSIPRTQRKPTWVV
-160 FTDNNRNQDVDE
+160 FNDKNREQETDE
-172 DATIAS
+172 DATIAA
-178 YAHPLFNEKG
+178 YTHPLFNKKG
-188 KFIGVMSIWLSL
+188 KFVGVISIWLSL
-200 QHISKIMAEVRPYP
+200 QHISNIMAEVRPYP

-263 KKGSMSLK
+263 NKGSMSVK
-271 VNGAK
+271 INGKK

-282 PVKGTPWSLAIVCP
+282 PVEGTPWSLAIVCP

-309 IVVALLFVG
+309 IVVALLIVG
-318 LLLIFIRCHKTVTAS
+318 LLLIFINCHKAVTVS

-351 LEVDIAHTKRTD
+351 LDVDIAHTKRTD

-372 ATMLESLNYYV
+372 ATMLESLNYYI

-398 ELEHAT
+398 ELEHTT
-404 QLVIEAERRKTIFI
+404 QLAVEAQRQKTIFI

-429 NIIMGFAQVLSSPTD
+429 NIIMGFAQILNCPTD
-444 DSSLSE
+444 DTSLSE
-450 ELGEEEIKSIAGT
+450 ELGQDEIKSIAST
-463 MTHNTR
+463 MTHNSR

-480 SSDSGK
+480 SSDNGK
-486 SESEKCDK
+486 AETANCDK
-494 REMVACNETCRT
+494 REMVACNDVCQV
-506 ALKFITKHHPDVSVE
+506 ALKFTTKNHPDIPVE
-521 FETKLD
+521 YKTELA
-527 DDFCIHTNG
+527 DDFCIHTNF
-536 RYMEYSI
+536 RYLEYSL
-543 EELLNN
+543 EELLSN

-562 VERTEEYVRFIVQ
+562 VTRNKEFVRFVVQ

-581 AEDDRETI
+581 AEADREHI
-589 FKFFTKIDDFSEGLG
+589 FKFFTKVDDFSEGLG

-615 TLGGNLTLDTSYTA
+615 TLGGNLILDTTYHEGS
-629 GCRFIY
+629 RFIFEI
-635 QLPIN
+635 PVA

>member
-1 MKSIRRSFSAK
+1 MMSIRRSFSAK

-45 ERATGVLTCAMHR
+45 DKASNVLACAMHR
-58 INRYLITAETASN
+58 INRYLITTKTASH
-71 TNAVWIDKQSLHPD
+71 TNAWIVEQSLYPD
-85 SLLAITNRIA
+85 SIQAITNRIA
-95 KTNPY
+95 TTNPY

-112 LSQYPDGFMAVS
+112 LPQYPDGFMSVS
-124 FNQKDSVNSF
+124 FNTKDSINTF
-134 IENNN
+134 IEPDHSY
-139 NFFQERW
+139 FQERW
-146 YTIPRAQRKTTWVV
+146 YSIPRTQRKPTWVV
-160 FTDNNRNQDVDE
+160 FNDKNREQETDE
-172 DATIAS
+172 DATIAA
-178 YAHPLFNEKG
+178 YTHPLFNKKG
-188 KFIGVMSIWLSL
+188 KFVGVISIWLSL
-200 QHISKIMAEVRPYP
+200 QHISNIMAEVRPYP

-263 KKGSMSLK
+263 NKGSMSVK
-271 VNGAK
+271 INGKK

-282 PVKGTPWSLAIVCP
+282 PVEGTPWSLAIVCP

-309 IVVALLFVG
+309 IVVALLIVG
-318 LLLIFIRCHKTVTAS
+318 LLLIFINCHKAVTVS

-351 LEVDIAHTKRTD
+351 LDVDIAHTKRTD

-372 ATMLESLNYYV
+372 ATMLESLNYYI

-398 ELEHAT
+398 ELEHTT
-404 QLVIEAERRKTIFI
+404 QLAVEAQRQKTIFI

-429 NIIMGFAQVLSSPTD
+429 NIIMGFAQILNCPTD
-444 DSSLSE
+444 DTSLSE
-450 ELGEEEIKSIAGT
+450 ELGQDEIKSIAST
-463 MTHNTR
+463 MTHNSR

-480 SSDSGK
+480 SSDNGK
-486 SESEKCDK
+486 AETANCDK
-494 REMVACNETCRT
+494 REMVACNDVCQV
-506 ALKFITKHHPDVSVE
+506 ALKFTTKNHPDIPVE
-521 FETKLD
+521 YKTELA
-527 DDFCIHTNG
+527 DDFCIHTNF
-536 RYMEYSI
+536 RYLEYSL
-543 EELLNN
+543 EELLSN

-562 VERTEEYVRFIVQ
+562 VTRNEEFVRFVVQ

-581 AEDDRETI
+581 AEADREHI
-589 FKFFTKIDDFSEGLG
+589 FKFFTKVDDFSEGLG

-615 TLGGNLTLDTSYTA
+615 TLGGNLILDTTYHEGS
-629 GCRFIY
+629 RFIFEI
-635 QLPIN
+635 PVA

>member
-1 MKSIRRSFSAK
+1 MMSIRRSFSAK

-45 ERATGVLTCAMHR
+45 DKASNVLACAMHR
-58 INRYLITAETASN
+58 INRYLITTKTASH
-71 TNAVWIDKQSLHPD
+71 TNAWIVEQSLYPD
-85 SLLAITNRIA
+85 SILAMTNRIA
-95 KTNPY
+95 TTNPY

-112 LSQYPDGFMAVS
+112 MPQYPDGFMSVS
-124 FNQKDSVNSF
+124 FNTKDSVNTF
-134 IENNN
+134 IEPDHSY
-139 NFFQERW
+139 FQERW
-146 YTIPRAQRKTTWVV
+146 YSIPRTQRKPTWVV
-160 FTDNNRNQDVDE
+160 FNDKNREQETDE
-172 DATIAS
+172 DATIAA
-178 YAHPLFNEKG
+178 YTHPLFNKKG
-188 KFIGVMSIWLSL
+188 KFVGVISIWLSL
-200 QHISKIMAEVRPYP
+200 QHISNIMAEVRPYP

-263 KKGSMSLK
+263 NKGSMSVK
-271 VNGAK
+271 INGKK

-282 PVKGTPWSLAIVCP
+282 PVEGTPWSLAIVCP

-309 IVVALLFVG
+309 IVVALLIVG
-318 LLLIFIRCHKTVTAS
+318 LLLIFINCHKAVTVS

-351 LEVDIAHTKRTD
+351 LDVDIAHTKRTD

-372 ATMLESLNYYV
+372 ATMLESLNYYI

-398 ELEHAT
+398 ELEHTT
-404 QLVIEAERRKTIFI
+404 QLAVEAQRQKTIFI

-429 NIIMGFAQVLSSPTD
+429 NIIMGFAQILNCPTD
-444 DSSLSE
+444 DTSLSE
-450 ELGEEEIKSIAGT
+450 ELGQDEIKSIAST
-463 MTHNTR
+463 MTHNSR

-480 SSDSGK
+480 SSENGK
-486 SESEKCDK
+486 AETANCDK
-494 REMVACNETCRT
+494 REMVACNDVCQV
-506 ALKFITKHHPDVSVE
+506 ALKFTTKNHPDIPVE
-521 FETKLD
+521 YKTELA
-527 DDFCIHTNG
+527 DDFCIHTNF
-536 RYMEYSI
+536 RYLEYSL
-543 EELLNN
+543 EELLSN

-562 VERTEEYVRFIVQ
+562 VTRNEEFVRFVVQ
-575 DTGKGI
+575 DTGNGI
-581 AEDDRETI
+581 AEADRDNI
-589 FKFFTKIDDFSEGLG
+589 FKFFTKVDDFSEGLG

-615 TLGGNLTLDTSYTA
+615 TLGGNLILDTTYHEGS
-629 GCRFIY
+629 RFIFEI
-635 QLPIN
+635 PVA

>member
-1 MKSIRRSFSAK
+1 MMSIRRSFSAK

-45 ERATGVLTCAMHR
+45 DKASNVLACAMHR
-58 INRYLITAETASN
+58 INRYLITTKTASH
-71 TNAVWIDKQSLHPD
+71 TNAWIVEQSLYPD
-85 SLLAITNRIA
+85 SILAMTNRIA
-95 KTNPY
+95 TTNPY

-112 LSQYPDGFMAVS
+112 IPQYPDGFMSVS
-124 FNQKDSVNSF
+124 FNTKDSVNTF
-134 IENNN
+134 IEPDHSY
-139 NFFQERW
+139 FQERW
-146 YTIPRAQRKTTWVV
+146 YSIPRTQRKPTWVV
-160 FTDNNRNQDVDE
+160 FNDKNREQETDE
-172 DATIAS
+172 DATIAA
-178 YAHPLFNEKG
+178 YTHPLFNKKG
-188 KFIGVMSIWLSL
+188 KFVGVISIWLSL
-200 QHISKIMAEVRPYP
+200 QHISNIMAEVRPYP

-263 KKGSMSLK
+263 NKGSMSVK
-271 VNGAK
+271 INGKK

-282 PVKGTPWSLAIVCP
+282 PVEGTPWSLAIVCP

-309 IVVALLFVG
+309 IVVALLIVG
-318 LLLIFIRCHKTVTAS
+318 LLLIFINCHKAVTVS

-351 LEVDIAHTKRTD
+351 LDVDIAHTKRTD

-372 ATMLESLNYYV
+372 ATMLESLNYYI

-398 ELEHAT
+398 ELEHTT
-404 QLVIEAERRKTIFI
+404 QLAVEAQRQKTIFI

-429 NIIMGFAQVLSSPTD
+429 NIIMGFAQILNCPTD
-444 DSSLSE
+444 DTSLSE
-450 ELGEEEIKSIAGT
+450 ELGQDEIKSIAST
-463 MTHNTR
+463 MTHNSR

-480 SSDSGK
+480 SSENGK
-486 SESEKCDK
+486 AETANCDK
-494 REMVACNETCRT
+494 REMVACNDVCQV
-506 ALKFITKHHPDVSVE
+506 ALKFTTKNHPDIPVE
-521 FETKLD
+521 YKTELA
-527 DDFCIHTNG
+527 DDFCIHTNF
-536 RYMEYSI
+536 RYLEYSL
-543 EELLNN
+543 EELLSN

-562 VERTEEYVRFIVQ
+562 VTRNEEFVRFVVQ
-575 DTGKGI
+575 DTGNGI
-581 AEDDRETI
+581 AEADRDNI
-589 FKFFTKIDDFSEGLG
+589 FKFFTKVDDFSEGLG

-615 TLGGNLTLDTSYTA
+615 TLGGNLILDTTYHEGS
-629 GCRFIY
+629 RFIFEI
-635 QLPIN
+635 PVA

>member
-1 MKSIRRSFSAK
+1 MMSIRRSFSAK

-45 ERATGVLTCAMHR
+45 DKASNVLACAMHR
-58 INRYLITAETASN
+58 INRYLITTKTASH
-71 TNAVWIDKQSLHPD
+71 TNAWIVEQSLYPD
-85 SLLAITNRIA
+85 SIQAITNRIA
-95 KTNPY
+95 TTNPY

-112 LSQYPDGFMAVS
+112 IPQYPDGFMSVS
-124 FNQKDSVNSF
+124 FNTKDSVNTF
-134 IENNN
+134 IEPDHSY
-139 NFFQERW
+139 FQERW
-146 YTIPRAQRKTTWVV
+146 YSIPRTQRKPTWVV
-160 FTDNNRNQDVDE
+160 FNDKNREQETDE
-172 DATIAS
+172 DATIAA
-178 YAHPLFNEKG
+178 YTHPLFNKKG
-188 KFIGVMSIWLSL
+188 KFVGVISIWLSL
-200 QHISKIMAEVRPYP
+200 QHISNIMAEVRPYP

-263 KKGSMSLK
+263 NKGSMSVK
-271 VNGAK
+271 NKKKK

-282 PVKGTPWSLAIVCP
+282 PVEGTPWSLAIVCP

-309 IVVALLFVG
+309 IVVALLIVG
-318 LLLIFIRCHKTVTAS
+318 LLLIFINCHKAVTVS

-351 LEVDIAHTKRTD
+351 LDVDIAHTKRTD

-372 ATMLESLNYYV
+372 ATMLESLNYYI

-398 ELEHAT
+398 ELEHTT
-404 QLVIEAERRKTIFI
+404 QLAVEAQHQKTVFI

-429 NIIMGFAQVLSSPTD
+429 NIIMGFAQILNCPTD
-444 DSSLSE
+444 DTSLSE
-450 ELGEEEIKSIAGT
+450 ELGQDEIKSIAST
-463 MTHNTR
+463 MTHNSR

-480 SSDSGK
+480 SSENGK
-486 SESEKCDK
+486 AETANCDK
-494 REMVACNETCRT
+494 REMVACNDVCQV
-506 ALKFITKHHPDVSVE
+506 ALKFTTKNHPDIPVE
-521 FETKLD
+521 YKTELA
-527 DDFCIHTNG
+527 DDFCIHTNF
-536 RYMEYSI
+536 RYLEYSL
-543 EELLNN
+543 EELLSN

-562 VERTEEYVRFIVQ
+562 VTRNEEFVRFVVQ
-575 DTGKGI
+575 DTGNGI
-581 AEDDRETI
+581 AEADRDNI
-589 FKFFTKIDDFSEGLG
+589 FKFFTKVDDFSEGLG

-615 TLGGNLTLDTSYTA
+615 TLGGNLILDTTYHEGS
-629 GCRFIY
+629 RFIFEI
-635 QLPIN
+635 PVA

>member
-1 MKSIRRSFSAK
+1 MMSIRRSFSAK

-45 ERATGVLTCAMHR
+45 DKASNVLACAMHR
-58 INRYLITAETASN
+58 INRYLITTKTASH
-71 TNAVWIDKQSLHPD
+71 TNAWIVEQSLYPD
-85 SLLAITNRIA
+85 SIQAITNRIA
-95 KTNPY
+95 TTNPY

-112 LSQYPDGFMAVS
+112 IPQYPDGFMSVS
-124 FNQKDSVNSF
+124 FNTKDSVNTF
-134 IENNN
+134 IEPDHSY
-139 NFFQERW
+139 FQERW
-146 YTIPRAQRKTTWVV
+146 YSIPRTQRKPTWVV
-160 FTDNNRNQDVDE
+160 FNDKNRKQETDE
-172 DATIAS
+172 DATIAA
-178 YAHPLFNEKG
+178 YTHPLFNKKG
-188 KFIGVMSIWLSL
+188 KFVGVISIWLSL
-200 QHISKIMAEVRPYP
+200 QHISNIMAEVRPYP

-263 KKGSMSLK
+263 NKGSMSVK
-271 VNGAK
+271 INGKK

-282 PVKGTPWSLAIVCP
+282 PVEGTPWSLAIVCP

-309 IVVALLFVG
+309 IVVALLIVG
-318 LLLIFIRCHKTVTAS
+318 LLLIFINCHKAVTVS

-351 LEVDIAHTKRTD
+351 LDVDIAHTKRTD

-372 ATMLESLNYYV
+372 ATMLESLNYYI

-398 ELEHAT
+398 ELEHTT
-404 QLVIEAERRKTIFI
+404 QLAVEAQRQKTIFI

-429 NIIMGFAQVLSSPTD
+429 NIIMGFAQILNCPTD
-444 DSSLSE
+444 DTSLSE
-450 ELGEEEIKSIAGT
+450 ELGQDEIKSIAST
-463 MTHNTR
+463 MTHNSR

-480 SSDSGK
+480 SSDNGK
-486 SESEKCDK
+486 AETANCDK
-494 REMVACNETCRT
+494 REMVACNDACRV
-506 ALKFITKHHPDVSVE
+506 ALKFTTKYNPEVPVE
-521 FETKLD
+521 FKTELA
-527 DDFCIHTNG
+527 DDFCIHTNY
-536 RYMEYSI
+536 RYLEYSL
-543 EELLNN
+543 EELLSN

-562 VERTEEYVRFIVQ
+562 VTRNKEFVRFVVQ

-581 AEDDRETI
+581 AEADREHI
-589 FKFFTKIDDFSEGLG
+589 FKFFTKVDDFSEGLG

-615 TLGGNLTLDTSYTA
+615 TLGGNLILDTTYHEGS
-629 GCRFIY
+629 RFIFEI
-635 QLPIN
+635 PVA

>member
-1 MKSIRRSFSAK
+1 MMSIRRSFSAK

-45 ERATGVLTCAMHR
+45 DKASNVLACAMHR
-58 INRYLITAETASN
+58 INRYLITTKTASH
-71 TNAVWIDKQSLHPD
+71 TNAWIVEQSLYPD
-85 SLLAITNRIA
+85 SIQAITNRIA
-95 KTNPY
+95 TTNPY

-112 LSQYPDGFMAVS
+112 IPQYPDGFMSVS
-124 FNQKDSVNSF
+124 FNTKDSINTF
-134 IENNN
+134 IEPDHSY
-139 NFFQERW
+139 FQERW
-146 YTIPRAQRKTTWVV
+146 YSIPRTQRKPTWVV
-160 FTDNNRNQDVDE
+160 FNDKNREQETDE
-172 DATIAS
+172 DATIAA
-178 YAHPLFNEKG
+178 YTHPLFNKKG
-188 KFIGVMSIWLSL
+188 KFVGVISIWLSL
-200 QHISKIMAEVRPYP
+200 QHISNIMAEVRPYP

-263 KKGSMSLK
+263 NKGSMSVK
-271 VNGAK
+271 INGKK

-282 PVKGTPWSLAIVCP
+282 PVEGTPWSLAIVCP

-309 IVVALLFVG
+309 IVVALLIVG
-318 LLLIFIRCHKTVTAS
+318 LLLIFINCHKAVTVS

-351 LEVDIAHTKRTD
+351 LDVDIAHTKRTD

-372 ATMLESLNYYV
+372 ATMLESLNYYI

-398 ELEHAT
+398 ELEHTT
-404 QLVIEAERRKTIFI
+404 QLAVEAQRQKTVFI

-429 NIIMGFAQVLSSPTD
+429 NIIMGFAQILNCPTD
-444 DSSLSE
+444 DTSLSE
-450 ELGEEEIKSIAGT
+450 ELGQDEIKSIAST
-463 MTHNTR
+463 MTHNSR

-480 SSDSGK
+480 SSENGK
-486 SESEKCDK
+486 AETANCDK
-494 REMVACNETCRT
+494 REMVACNDVCQV
-506 ALKFITKHHPDVSVE
+506 ALKFTTKNHPDIPVE
-521 FETKLD
+521 YKTELA
-527 DDFCIHTNG
+527 DDFCIHTNF
-536 RYMEYSI
+536 RYLEYSL
-543 EELLNN
+543 EELLSN

-562 VERTEEYVRFIVQ
+562 VTRNEEFVRFVVQ
-575 DTGKGI
+575 DTGNGI
-581 AEDDRETI
+581 AEADRDNI
-589 FKFFTKIDDFSEGLG
+589 FKFFTKVDDFSEGLG

-615 TLGGNLTLDTSYTA
+615 TLGGNLILDTTYHEGS
-629 GCRFIY
+629 RFIFEI
-635 QLPIN
+635 PVA